1 MRIDSAKPAS
11 EVVISLDAVGKSF
24 GRNGEIRA
32 LEGVSCQIHDR
43 EFVAV
48 LGPSGCGKSTML
60 RIIGGLIPY
69 NDGTV
74 TVLGHPAKEPKDDVG
89 IVFQST
95 NLLSWRTVEGNMR
108 LGVELQK
115 LPDPDFT
122 TYKVD

>member
-74 TVLGHPAKEPKDDVG
+74 TVLGHPLRSRKMMSALFFRVLICCPGAPLKATCG
-89 IVFQST
+89 
-95 NLLSWRTVEGNMR
+95 WG
-108 LGVELQK
+108 
-115 LPDPDFT
+115 
-122 TYKVD
+122 